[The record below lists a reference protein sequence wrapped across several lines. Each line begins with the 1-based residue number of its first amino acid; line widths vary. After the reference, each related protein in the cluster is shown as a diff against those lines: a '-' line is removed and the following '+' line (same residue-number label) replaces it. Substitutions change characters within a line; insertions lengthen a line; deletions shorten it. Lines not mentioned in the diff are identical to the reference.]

1 MTVCDGVKFIR
12 LHTYKYAIGK
22 MCQEPIRYRHGVK
35 VEPSLRRC
43 EGMKRTLK
51 GCFMHFIPSWRRAGI
66 GHCAVRYRCRRGASH
81 GQAWHSECQS
91 AAGFWLRTVDPGGGL
106 ISATYHPLCRRC
118 TA

>member
-51 GCFMHFIPSWRRAGI
+51 GCFMHFIPSWRR
-66 GHCAVRYRCRRGASH
+66 
-81 GQAWHSECQS
+81 E
-91 AAGFWLRTVDPGGGL
+91 T
-106 ISATYHPLCRRC
+106 
-118 TA
+118 